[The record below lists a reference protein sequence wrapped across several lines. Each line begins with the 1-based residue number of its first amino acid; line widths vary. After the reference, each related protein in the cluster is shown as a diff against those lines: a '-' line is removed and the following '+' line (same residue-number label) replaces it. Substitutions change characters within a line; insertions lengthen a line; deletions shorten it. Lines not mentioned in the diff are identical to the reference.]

1 MITVSYNFPLPTC
14 QCGAML
20 GNGITG
26 ITLWG
31 GGNTLNIT
39 VGSGNL
45 WDHRGGMPWRPD
57 QNFSAIRKAL
67 EAKDMDAIYKMFA
80 PDKCGT
86 VRRPSLMPVGR
97 VVITLPENAKLQR
110 YEQTLATGLVKV
122 FYTLDGVEKMM
133 EFYGDMSINDALAAR
148 GLDDSMSIAIHSAY
162 ELTGKANYKWL
173 LSDNANMKDHG
184 FAAPVEFSGK
194 NYAGFTQAMP
204 NDPSY
209 TLAYKVLGNG
219 ELTVTYKRGFEGDPE
234 ALEVSDFD
242 TIAAGSVKFFS
253 EYWQSVPEIKH
264 QDAELDL
271 IYYHG
276 LFKYGIMTNPA
287 GCPAGFIPG

>member
-80 PDKCGT
+80 PDK
-86 VRRPSLMPVGR
+86 
-97 VVITLPENAKLQR
+97 
-110 YEQTLATGLVKV
+110 
-122 FYTLDGVEKMM
+122 
-133 EFYGDMSINDALAAR
+133 
-148 GLDDSMSIAIHSAY
+148 
-162 ELTGKANYKWL
+162 
-173 LSDNANMKDHG
+173 
-184 FAAPVEFSGK
+184 
-194 NYAGFTQAMP
+194 TQAELIGSKIRLNP
-204 NDPSY
+204 IGFYSE
-209 TLAYKVLGNG
+209 VLGHVINNR
-219 ELTVTYKRGFEGDPE
+219 EK
-234 ALEVSDFD
+234 S
-242 TIAAGSVKFFS
+242 
-253 EYWQSVPEIKH
+253 
-264 QDAELDL
+264 
-271 IYYHG
+271 
-276 LFKYGIMTNPA
+276 
-287 GCPAGFIPG
+287 